1 VSSKKV
7 QGFAIAFASVVAIGV
22 VVSAVASAGADTKPS
37 VSTPSPQ
44 PNAAPSAPA
53 KKTEG
58 DTNPMPELKTELDKF
73 LWCSAHNKSSKEEQA
88 AVKHATKVQ
97 VNKHVAADMAK
108 VYTDFSG
115 GMFGPHQGEAE
126 LIVTSFADCYD
137 SDNGLVTVYD
147 KDGHVMGNGNY

>member
-1 VSSKKV
+1 MSSKKV

-22 VVSAVASAGADTKPS
+22 VASAVSSAGADDKPTT
-37 VSTPSPQ
+37 VVPAPQ

-53 KKTEG
+53 KTEG

-73 LWCSAHNKSSKEEQA
+73 VWCSAHNKSSKQEQA